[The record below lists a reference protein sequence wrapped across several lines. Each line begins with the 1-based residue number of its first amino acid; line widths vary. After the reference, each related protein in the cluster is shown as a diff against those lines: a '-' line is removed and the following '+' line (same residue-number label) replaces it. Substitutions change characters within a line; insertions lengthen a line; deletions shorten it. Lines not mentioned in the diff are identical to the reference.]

1 MLLALAFAVA
11 TIGTQTPT
19 PPLPP
24 LDSPPLVRVIEIRF
38 PTQGETSLV
47 DPQTYLYYIRTAPS
61 RPSVG
66 LWAPYDRQSVLDD
79 FDRLWQTG
87 FLDDISIEETD
98 EPYENG
104 VIGKHIV
111 YNLEERQ
118 RVKLVDFAGSKAL
131 ARDAIETALKDASAQ
146 IKLDTFIDLVFVRK
160 VERIVRDLLKDK
172 GFQFA
177 TVTHQIEALAGS
189 PKLVRLTFQL
199 DEGPKLRLREVT
211 ITGNT
216 AVDDGVLKRQM
227 GGNKTRPW
235 WLPSFLAGARTY
247 QESRFPDDADRI
259 VRYYRDR
266 GFVTA
271 DVGAPVVTALE
282 DADDGKTR
290 WIGLSVPVV
299 EGKRFKVG
307 NFAFDGNTVLATAG
321 LESVFGLKT
330 SDYYSEAQV
339 RKGLEQARQLYGAA
353 GYFEF
358 TGYPDLTPRA
368 GADDTVDVVV
378 RLEEGRQFFVNR
390 INLVGNSTTR
400 DSVVRRELGLLEG
413 GVFNMESLKTG
424 VRRLNQLGYFKPL
437 EEQKDVA
444 VDKSKDLA
452 DRVDVTLRVE
462 EQNRNQVTFGA
473 GMSAYEGLFGNLS
486 YTTANLL
493 GRGESFTLSAQ
504 RGSRASTYQL
514 SFGEPYLFNRPISG
528 SIDLY
533 SRKIN
538 YYTSGSV
545 IGYSE
550 VREGSTASLG
560 WLLRNFTRV
569 FVNHTWEVTN
579 VAISDEFKSGI
590 SLTQSAG
597 APTLNPYAAAGKTID
612 SRLTP
617 TFIRNTVDHPIFP
630 HRGQRFTAGVAI
642 AGRALRGSFD
652 YVKPDL
658 EYVYYLP
665 TSRRTGF
672 GLRGNAGWLR
682 TYGATTEL
690 PYYLRYFLG
699 GETQIRGVNI
709 RTVGPVNSNGV
720 AIGGNKFALFNAEFY
735 VDIIK
740 PLRLV
745 LFHDAGQAFAE
756 TERVNLL
763 AMRTSSGIEAR
774 FFMPVLNVPFRLIW
788 SWNAYRDPWQ
798 KPSGFRFAIGT
809 TF

>member
-1 MLLALAFAVA
+1 MLLALALAA
-11 TIGTQTPT
+11 TIGAQTPA

-24 LDSPPLVRVIEIRF
+24 PDSPPLVRIIEIRF
-38 PTQGETSLV
+38 PTQGDTSLV
-47 DPQTYLYYIRTAPS
+47 DPQTYLYYIHTAPS
-61 RPSVG
+61 RPSAGVWS
-66 LWAPYDRQSVLDD
+66 LYDRQSVLDD
-79 FDRLWQTG
+79 FDRLWKTG

-104 VIGKHIV
+104 VVGKHIV

-118 RVKLVDFAGSKAL
+118 RVKLIDFSGSKAV
-131 ARDAIETALKDASAQ
+131 ARDAIETALKDASAS
-146 IKLDTFIDLVFVRK
+146 ITLDTFIDLVVVRK

-177 TVTHQIEALAGS
+177 KVTHQIDAMPGS

-199 DEGPKLRLREVT
+199 DEGPKLQLREVT
-211 ITGNT
+211 ITGNSAIDEGT
-216 AVDDGVLKRQM
+216 LKRQM
-227 GGNKTRPW
+227 QGNKTRPW
-235 WLPSFLAGARTY
+235 WLPSFLAGTRTY
-247 QESRFPDDADRI
+247 QESKFPDDADRI
-259 VRYYRDR
+259 VQYYRDR

-271 DVGAPVVTALE
+271 DVGVPTVKELG
-282 DADDGKTR
+282 DDDDGKTR
-290 WIGLSVPVV
+290 WIELSVPVV
-299 EGKRFKVG
+299 EGARFKVG
-307 NFAFDGNTVLATAG
+307 AITFEGNTLVKSEALAT
-321 LESVFGLKT
+321 VFGLAT
-330 SDYYSEAQV
+330 NDYYSEARV
-339 RKGLEQARQLYGAA
+339 RKGLEQARQIYGVA

-358 TGYPDLTPRA
+358 TGYPDLKPRD
-368 GADDTVDVVV
+368 GNDKVVDVVM
-378 RLEEGRQFFVNR
+378 RFEEGRQFFINR
-390 INLVGNSTTR
+390 INFIGNTTTQ
-400 DSVVRRELGLLEG
+400 DSVARRELGLLEG
-413 GVFNMESLKTG
+413 GVFNIESLKTG

-437 EEQKDVA
+437 EEQKHVA
-444 VDKSKDLA
+444 VEKSKDLA
-452 DRVDVTLRVE
+452 DRVDVTLKVE
-462 EQNRNQVTFGA
+462 EQNRNQLTFGA
-473 GMSAYEGLFGNLS
+473 GMSAYEGVFGNLS

-538 YYTSGSV
+538 YYTSTSAV
-545 IGYSE
+545 GYSE

-560 WLLRNFTRV
+560 WLLKNFTRLYL
-569 FVNHTWEVTN
+569 NHTWEVTN

-590 SLTQSAG
+590 ALTQSAG

-617 TFIRNTVDHPIFP
+617 TLVRNTVDHPIFP
-630 HRGQRFTAGVAI
+630 HRGQRLTASMAI
-642 AGRALRGSFD
+642 AGQALRGSFD
-652 YVKPDL
+652 YVKPEV
-658 EYVYYLP
+658 EYVWYLP

-682 TYGATTEL
+682 TYGTTTTL

-709 RTVGPVNSNGV
+709 RTVGPVNGDGV
-720 AIGGNKFALFNAEFY
+720 ATGGNKFALFNAEFY

-745 LFHDAGQAFAE
+745 LFHDAGQAFSE
-756 TERVNLL
+756 TERVDLWR
-763 AMRTSSGIEAR
+763 MRTSSGVEAR

-798 KPSGFRFAIGT
+798 PPSGFRFAIGT